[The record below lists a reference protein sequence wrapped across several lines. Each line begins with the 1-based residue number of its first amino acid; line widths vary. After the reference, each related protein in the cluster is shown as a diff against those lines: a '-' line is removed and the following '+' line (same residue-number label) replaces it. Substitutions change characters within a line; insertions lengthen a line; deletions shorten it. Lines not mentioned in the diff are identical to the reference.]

1 MDRLVEA
8 HQFYLSRIHRQL
20 LLGLLACLSNI
31 QPSAAEPFPYVAYVR
46 VENTYVRSG
55 PGQRYYPTSQL
66 PQGFAVE
73 VYRHEA
79 DGWCAIRPPEGSFS
93 WIGSHQVRQVE
104 ARVVEIVDDN
114 VVTRVGSVLS
124 PNRSAVQVLLPK
136 GERVELLTVGEE
148 DDPRWVRVAPPS
160 GEFRW
165 IATSNISRQ
174 PPMEVE
180 PRVERAVDSGN
191 SGWSRQAPVAQST
204 DQTGVPNS
212 RLDLSPTA
220 NASGLQFGTPALP
233 DQQLLSATSP
243 AEPLTA
249 VDPNAMEIVAGSPAE
264 LQLAQ
269 FQAQQLQS
277 PQTSPAPGNS
287 GAVALATPLAPTP
300 AESAL
305 PRVRFRGLSS
315 ATTTTDGS
323 IETLELRLSQTVVL
337 PPAQWELEPLKSTA
351 KSLLASTKAPALKA
365 QLRDFLTRI
374 DRFQAIKTGYTN
386 PGPTIVPE
394 RDPFE
399 ATTDI
404 VSRDDGPAR
413 DVTGLSSD
421 VRDRVQEDLNGKAR
435 AASRTRPSSPVASSA
450 VTKPLYDA
458 TGMLKPVV
466 SQRHKA
472 PQYALVDEQGKV
484 VSFVT
489 PTPELDLKPYLG
501 RRIGV
506 HGQRGYMPEYRRA
519 HVTAG
524 RVTPIDETI
533 RR

>member
-8 HQFYLSRIHRQL
+8 HQFFPSRIHFQL
-20 LLGLLACLSNI
+20 TLALLVGTSCI
-31 QPSAAEPFPYVAYVR
+31 QPGAAESFPYVAYVQE
-46 VENTYVRSG
+46 ENTYVRSG

-66 PQGFAVE
+66 SQGFAVE

-93 WIGSHQVRQVE
+93 WIGSHQVKQVDT
-104 ARVVEIVDDN
+104 RVVEIVDDH

-165 IATSNISRQ
+165 IAASTISRQ
-174 PPMEVE
+174 PPME
-180 PRVERAVDSGN
+180 SGSGVQRLAHAGG
-191 SGWSRQAPVAQST
+191 SGWARQSPLTQSPEQAGVT
-204 DQTGVPNS
+204 DFQNDQSLPANS
-212 RLDLSPTA
+212 
-220 NASGLQFGTPALP
+220 SGLQFGTPALP
-233 DQQLLSATSP
+233 AHKMLSASSP
-243 AEPLTA
+243 AEPPT
-249 VDPNAMEIVAGSPAE
+249 VMDPNAMEIVAGSPAE

-269 FQAQQLQS
+269 FQAQQL
-277 PQTSPAPGNS
+277 PAQTSI
-287 GAVALATPLAPTP
+287 ATPAANVAGALPTASTSTP
-300 AESAL
+300 EESTR

-315 ATTTTDGS
+315 ASTPTDGS
-323 IETLELRLSQTVVL
+323 IEAIELRLSQTVVQ
-337 PPAQWELEPLKSTA
+337 PPAKWELETLKASA
-351 KSLLASTKAPALKA
+351 QSLLASTKTPALKA
-365 QLRDFLTRI
+365 QLRDVLTRI
-374 DRFQAIKTGYTN
+374 ERFQAIKAGYTN

-399 ATTDI
+399 ATTDV
-404 VSRDDGPAR
+404 VSQQEGPAR
-413 DVTGLSSD
+413 DLTGLSSD
-421 VRDRVQEDLNGKAR
+421 VRERVQEDLDGKAST
-435 AASRTRPSSPVASSA
+435 ASRTRPAAPVASSA

-458 TGMLKPVV
+458 TGLLKPVV

-524 RVTPIDETI
+524 RVTPIDGTI
-533 RR
+533 LR